1 MLPSHDWIK
10 LKSGQRSNE
19 GKNRNRVTQ
28 KKLSK
33 KEKSIGAR
41 KKTLRSENDS
51 KPAKLVD
58 GKLPSSPAYDVIGGR
73 DPT

>member
-1 MLPSHDWIK
+1 MIGFNFRAANGVMRGNTELGRK
-10 LKSGQRSNE
+10 
-19 GKNRNRVTQ
+19 

-41 KKTLRSENDS
+41 TKTLRSENDS

>member
-1 MLPSHDWIK
+1 MIGFNL
-10 LKSGQRSNE
+10 
-19 GKNRNRVTQ
+19 RVANGVMRGNTELRI

-41 KKTLRSENDS
+41 TKTLRSENDS
-51 KPAKLVD
+51 KPVRLVD

-73 DPT
+73 DRT